1 MILSEGGW
9 PKKSEAQKNA
19 VLTLKR
25 WDQQMPWGGNLS
37 LISNNPL
44 QRPNNG
50 NNKLLF
56 IDMDNRYII
65 NLI

>member
-1 MILSEGGW
+1 MAQEVRSSE
-9 PKKSEAQKNA
+9 KCSSNSEKVGPTDA
-19 VLTLKR
+19 L
-25 WDQQMPWGGNLS
+25 GGNLS